1 MQCFCGC
8 NAKVKFGM
16 RSVNKR
22 GAIIEGDVETVRVM
36 LHRGMQAP
44 NAQEFVRDGE
54 TLLGGLAEAVH
65 AGDDPGPELETETR
79 GFMAF
84 ARQNFSE
91 SALGAAIGRAG
102 LSSDE
107 AIALLTA
114 GDWDPFEDV
123 QMP

>member
-8 NAKVKFGM
+8 DGKVKFGM

-22 GAIIEGDVETVRVM
+22 GAIIAGDVETVRVM
-36 LHRGMQAP
+36 LRRGMQSP
-44 NAQEFVRDGE
+44 NAEEFVRDGE
-54 TLLGGLAEAVH
+54 TLLDGLAVAIH

-79 GFMAF
+79 GYMAF

-102 LSSDE
+102 LSSDQ
-107 AIALLTA
+107 AIEMLMQ
-114 GDWDPFEDV
+114 GEWDPWVDV
-123 QMP
+123 EMP